1 MSNSG
6 DLLIVS
12 APSGSGKTS
21 VATSTLAQV
30 ERLCFSVSYTT
41 RSPRRGERE
50 GTDYRFVS
58 TDQFTAMRS
67 RGQLLEWAQV
77 YGHYYGTDL
86 EFVQRQRERGWDVLL
101 DIDVQGART
110 VKETLPE
117 SHLVF
122 LFPPSF
128 EALEQ
133 RLRSRGLDD
142 EKVIRS
148 RLELARTEILAYR
161 EYDYL
166 ILNEDIELAVSEL
179 KSIICAA
186 RCRRTRRHG
195 LAEKILASFPEAVA
209 KREDAGQE
217 G

>member
-1 MSNSG
+1 MSSRG

-21 VATSTLAQV
+21 VATSTLSQV
-30 ERLCFSVSYTT
+30 QRLCFSVSYTT
-41 RSPRRGERE
+41 RSPRQGERE
-50 GTDYRFVS
+50 GIDYRFVP
-58 TDQFTAMRS
+58 TDQFEDMKS
-67 RGQLLEWAQV
+67 SGQLLEWAQV
-77 YGHYYGTDL
+77 HGHYYGTDRQ
-86 EFVQRQRERGWDVLL
+86 FVEQQRDRGWDVLL

-110 VKETLPE
+110 VKQTLPE

-128 EALEQ
+128 DTLEQ

-148 RLELARTEILAYR
+148 RLEVARTEILAYG

-166 ILNEDIELAVSEL
+166 ILNKDIEQAVSEL
-179 KSIICAA
+179 KSIICAS
-186 RCRRTRRHG
+186 RCRRDRRNG
-195 LAEKILASFPEAVA
+195 LAEKVLASFTKE
-209 KREDAGQE
+209 RR
-217 G
+217 

>member
-1 MSNSG
+1 MSSRG

-21 VATSTLAQV
+21 VATSTLSQV
-30 ERLCFSVSYTT
+30 QRLCFSVSYTT
-41 RSPRRGERE
+41 RSPRQGERE
-50 GTDYRFVS
+50 GIDYRFVP
-58 TDQFTAMRS
+58 TDQFEDMKS
-67 RGQLLEWAQV
+67 SGQLLEWAQV
-77 YGHYYGTDL
+77 YGHYYGTDRQ
-86 EFVQRQRERGWDVLL
+86 FVEQQRDRGWDVLL

-110 VKETLPE
+110 VKQTLPE

-128 EALEQ
+128 YTLEQ

-148 RLELARTEILAYR
+148 RLEVARTEILAYG

-166 ILNEDIELAVSEL
+166 ILNEDIEQAVSEL
-179 KSIICAA
+179 KSIIWAN
-186 RCRRTRRHG
+186 RCRRDRRHG
-195 LAEKILASFPEAVA
+195 LAEKILASFPEAP
-209 KREDAGQE
+209 KRR
-217 G
+217 

>member
-1 MSNSG
+1 MSSKG
-6 DLLIVS
+6 DLFIVS

-21 VATSTLAQV
+21 VANSTLSQV
-30 ERLCFSVSYTT
+30 EGLCFSVSYTT

-50 GTDYRFVS
+50 GVDYCFVS
-58 TDQFTAMRS
+58 AEQFDKMKSTD
-67 RGQLLEWAQV
+67 QLLEWACV
-77 YGHYYGTDL
+77 YGHYYGTGR
-86 EFVQRQRERGWDVLL
+86 EFVEQKRESGWDVLL

-110 VKETLPE
+110 VKKAIPE

-128 EALEQ
+128 KTLEQ

-148 RLELARTEILAYR
+148 RLEVARTEIVAYG

-166 ILNEDIELAVSEL
+166 ILNENIEQAVSEL
-179 KSIICAA
+179 KSLVWAG
-186 RCRRTRRHG
+186 RCRRDRRHG
-195 LAEKILASFPEAVA
+195 LAEKILASFKEASEED
-209 KREDAGQE
+209 KR
-217 G
+217 

>member
-1 MSNSG
+1 MSNRG
-6 DLLIVS
+6 DLFIVS

-21 VATSTLAQV
+21 VANSTLSQV

-41 RSPRRGERE
+41 RSPRQGERE
-50 GTDYRFVS
+50 GIDYCFVS
-58 TDQFTAMRS
+58 VDQFQDMIKRD
-67 RGQLLEWAQV
+67 QLLEWARV
-77 YGHYYGTDL
+77 YGHYYGTGR
-86 EFVQRQRERGWDVLL
+86 EFVERQRDSGWDVLL

-110 VKETLPE
+110 LKQTLPE

-128 EALEQ
+128 DTLEQ

-148 RLELARTEILAYR
+148 RLEVARTEILAYG

-166 ILNEDIELAVSEL
+166 IVNKDIEQAVSEL
-179 KSIICAA
+179 KSIIWAN
-186 RCRRTRRHG
+186 RCRRDRRHG
-195 LAEKILASFPEAVA
+195 LAEKILASFPEAP
-209 KREDAGQE
+209 KRR
-217 G
+217 

>member
-1 MSNSG
+1 MSSRG

-21 VATSTLAQV
+21 VATSTLSQV
-30 ERLCFSVSYTT
+30 QRLCFSVSYTT
-41 RSPRRGERE
+41 RSPRQGERE
-50 GTDYRFVS
+50 GIDYRFVP
-58 TDQFTAMRS
+58 TDQFEDMKS
-67 RGQLLEWAQV
+67 SGQLLEWAQV
-77 YGHYYGTDL
+77 YGHYYGTDRQ
-86 EFVQRQRERGWDVLL
+86 FVEQQRDRGWDVLL

-110 VKETLPE
+110 VKQTLPE

-128 EALEQ
+128 DTLEQ

-148 RLELARTEILAYR
+148 RLEVARTEILAYG

-166 ILNEDIELAVSEL
+166 ILNEDIEQAVSEL
-179 KSIICAA
+179 KSIVCAV
-186 RCRRTRRHG
+186 RCRRERRHG
-195 LAEKILASFPEAVA
+195 LAEKILATF
-209 KREDAGQE
+209 QE
-217 G
+217 R